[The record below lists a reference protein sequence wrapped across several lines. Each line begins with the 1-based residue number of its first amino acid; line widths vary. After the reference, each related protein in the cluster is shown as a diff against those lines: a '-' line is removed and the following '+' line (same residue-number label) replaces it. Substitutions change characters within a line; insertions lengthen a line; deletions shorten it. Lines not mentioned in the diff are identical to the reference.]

1 MTRPRLRH
9 RRTRQAG
16 GAALIAVLAA
26 MSGCASSSD
35 READM
40 NNAAE
45 ALEESRNMVESAVT
59 DSGGTSTV
67 ETKVASTKNQFGAS
81 DGKSLAIEVY
91 AYVDEPVD
99 EATLTRIKERWV
111 EEFGYTRGP
120 VEGDVT
126 RFTKGD
132 RTAVVG
138 NNAASVGGPG
148 RTWFR
153 VTTEFFDPDAA
164 RAAVGSP

>member
-1 MTRPRLRH
+1 LCLVAGLA
-9 RRTRQAG
+9 AG
-16 GAALIAVLAA
+16 GLALNL
-26 MSGCASSSD
+26 MQD
-35 READM
+35 RQQFSTTRG

-59 DSGGTSTV
+59 DSGGISTV
-67 ETKVASTKNQFGAS
+67 ETRLASTKNQFGAS

-111 EEFGYTRGP
+111 KEFGYIRGP
-120 VEGDVT
+120 VDGDVT

-153 VTTEFFDPDAA
+153 VTTEFFDPGAA